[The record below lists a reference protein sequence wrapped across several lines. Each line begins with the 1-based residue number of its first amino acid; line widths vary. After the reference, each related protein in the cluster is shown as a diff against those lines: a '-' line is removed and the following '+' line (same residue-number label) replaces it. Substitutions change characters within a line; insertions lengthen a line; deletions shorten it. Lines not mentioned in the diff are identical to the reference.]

1 LEGKRMCRTKFRH
14 ILTNYTRID
23 FAIIPENGVEKPS
36 SYILVNDDGEAIKPE
51 TLRDYLLSVLIRRER
66 GSSDIQ
72 SGENVERIRLLPD
85 NLSIV
90 NTDTGT
96 NEKVRQINLV
106 AYSRNE
112 EIELPTLAIQNSN

>member
-1 LEGKRMCRTKFRH
+1 MNMTKPRY

-23 FAIIPENGVEKPS
+23 FAIIPERGVEKPS
-36 SYILVNDDGEAIKPE
+36 SYVLVNDDGEAIKPE
-51 TLRDYLLSVLIRRER
+51 ILRDYLLSTLMRRER
-66 GSSDIQ
+66 ESSDIQ
-72 SGENVERIRLLPD
+72 PGENVERIRLLPD

-90 NTDTGT
+90 NTDTGA

-112 EIELPTLAIQNSN
+112 EIELPVPAPQPLN